1 MNERPV
7 GEIIIYQAENGRATL
22 EVRLEQETI
31 WLDAHQMAKL
41 FERDR
46 SVIVRHIRNIYETKE
61 LSRDSTCAKNAQVAA
76 DGKTRFMDLYGRR
89 TNKPKRTEIGRGC
102 EVRLGIRDPK
112 ALNSNI
118 ASLTRKY

>member
-1 MNERPV
+1 VRGIQKRMNERPV
-7 GEIIIYQAENGRATL
+7 GKIVIYQAENGRATL

-76 DGKTRFMDLYGRR
+76 VTDLFEGQPQGVPEYSVIHVEGMGGLFAGKS
-89 TNKPKRTEIGRGC
+89 RTE
-102 EVRLGIRDPK
+102 LG
-112 ALNSNI
+112 
-118 ASLTRKY
+118 